1 MSLFRGILP
10 TKGIGFFFDA
20 WGSGVLPFN
29 PFSPIC
35 IANAG
40 LIGSSF
46 SFSEISFASD
56 FVPDVELS
64 STGAKVAVVHCCFF
78 RLSSSSFFLAISA
91 SCLCFN
97 LSLIEAKVGSILTG
111 PGSAF
116 LGFHSSKLIFDSTSV
131 EFLFSIS
138 RSLSSSSLLR
148 FSEFLFSRSDLP
160 DPLDLSDCFDL
171 DLFDL
176 ERDLD
181 LDFLDFDGDL
191 LYLATGRDCDLDLD
205 LDLDLDF
212 DLLDP
217 RSLDLDLDFCL
228 LDPRS
233 LDFDLDFDLLETDSD
248 SDLR

>member
-1 MSLFRGILP
+1 M
-10 TKGIGFFFDA
+10 
-20 WGSGVLPFN
+20 
-29 PFSPIC
+29 
-35 IANAG
+35 
-40 LIGSSF
+40 
-46 SFSEISFASD
+46 
-56 FVPDVELS
+56 
-64 STGAKVAVVHCCFF
+64 
-78 RLSSSSFFLAISA
+78 
-91 SCLCFN
+91 
-97 LSLIEAKVGSILTG
+97 
-111 PGSAF
+111 
-116 LGFHSSKLIFDSTSV
+116 IFDSTSI

-191 LYLATGRDCDLDLD
+191 LDLATGRDCDLDLD

-217 RSLDLDLDFCL
+217 RSLDLDLDFNL

-233 LDFDLDFDLLETDSD
+233 LDLDLDLDFDLLETDSD
-248 SDLR
+248 SDLRVVLLFLGPESERDLVDRLRTRVRDLDLNGKLHCDSLPI

>member
-1 MSLFRGILP
+1 MAEF
-10 TKGIGFFFDA
+10 
-20 WGSGVLPFN
+20 
-29 PFSPIC
+29 
-35 IANAG
+35 
-40 LIGSSF
+40 
-46 SFSEISFASD
+46 ESD
-56 FVPDVELS
+56 DFLELS
-64 STGAKVAVVHCCFF
+64 STGANVAVVHCCFF

-116 LGFHSSKLIFDSTSV
+116 LGFHSSKLIFDSTSI

-160 DPLDLSDCFDL
+160 DPRDLSDCFDL

-191 LYLATGRDCDLDLD
+191 LDLATGRDCDLDLD

-212 DLLDP
+212 DILLDP
-217 RSLDLDLDFCL
+217 RSLDL
-228 LDPRS
+228 
-233 LDFDLDFDLLETDSD
+233 DLDFDLLETDSD
-248 SDLR
+248 SDLRVMLLFLGPESERDLVDRLRTRVRDLDLDLDVEEEEEDVGSPLLKPRGFDISASIIRALILRC

>member
-1 MSLFRGILP
+1 M
-10 TKGIGFFFDA
+10 
-20 WGSGVLPFN
+20 
-29 PFSPIC
+29 
-35 IANAG
+35 
-40 LIGSSF
+40 
-46 SFSEISFASD
+46 
-56 FVPDVELS
+56 
-64 STGAKVAVVHCCFF
+64 
-78 RLSSSSFFLAISA
+78 
-91 SCLCFN
+91 
-97 LSLIEAKVGSILTG
+97 
-111 PGSAF
+111 
-116 LGFHSSKLIFDSTSV
+116 IFDSTSI

-181 LDFLDFDGDL
+181 LDFLDFDGDRL
-191 LYLATGRDCDLDLD
+191 DLDTIRDCDLDLD

-217 RSLDLDLDFCL
+217 RSRDLDLDFNL

-233 LDFDLDFDLLETDSD
+233 LDLDLDFDLLETDSD
-248 SDLR
+248 SDLRVVLLFLGPESERDLVDRLRTRVRDLDLNGKLHCDSLPI